1 MKITY
6 GISDLN
12 IDVTEFC
19 LTKMK
24 KNHYLIIPSND
35 NVRCNYF
42 SDPLVGTLKSIFITV
57 DSVTTEYDY
66 SKKIFFDLNTNQ
78 VLDPIPDSVR
88 LLDVDERLSDIHKN
102 LTLLHGSFRDE
113 FPEQRMAVQYI
124 HPTSKVLEIGGNIGR
139 NSLIIASLLRNQ
151 LDMVVLETDPGIAYQ
166 LRQNRDQNRLD
177 FHIENSAL
185 SMRKLIQ
192 KGWDTIVSDE
202 VLPGYIPVSII
213 SYHELVK
220 KYKIAFDTLVLD
232 CEGAFYYIL
241 QDMPEVLNGIQTII
255 MENDYHNIDHKN
267 EVDRILRSHQFE
279 VDYQEA
285 GGWGPCESRFFEV
298 WKRLQ

>member
-12 IDVTEFC
+12 IDVTEAC
-19 LTKMK
+19 LEKMK
-24 KNHYLIIPSND
+24 KDHYLIIPSND

-42 SDPLVGTLKSIFITV
+42 SDPLLGTLKSIFITV
-57 DSVTTEYDY
+57 DGVTTEYDHT
-66 SKKIFFDLNTNQ
+66 KKIFFDLNTNQ
-78 VLDPIPDSVR
+78 VLDPVPDSVR
-88 LLDVDERLSDIHKN
+88 LLDVDERLADIHKN

-139 NSLIIASLLRNQ
+139 NSLIIASLLTNQ

-185 SMRKLIQ
+185 SIRKLIQ

-213 SYHELVK
+213 SYDKLVK
-220 KYKIAFDTLVLD
+220 KYNNSIKLKRITLLDMYTRGSIDESNGELFYDGNPISVVYFRAGYTPDEKMQIANQKPIEIKIV
-232 CEGAFYYIL
+232 IL
-241 QDMPEVLNGIQTII
+241 FSCLRLNCFL
-255 MENDYHNIDHKN
+255 ND
-267 EVDRILRSHQFE
+267 
-279 VDYQEA
+279 
-285 GGWGPCESRFFEV
+285 
-298 WKRLQ
+298 

>member
-6 GISDLN
+6 GISSLN
-12 IDVTEFC
+12 TDVTEFC

-24 KNHYLIIPSND
+24 KGHYLIIPSND

-42 SDPLVGTLKSIFITV
+42 GDPLVGTLKSIFITV
-57 DSVTTEYDY
+57 EGVTTEYDY
-66 SKKIFFDLNTNQ
+66 TKKIFFDLTTNQ
-78 VLDPIPDSVR
+78 VLDPVPESVR
-88 LLDVDERLSDIHKN
+88 LLDVDERLADIHKN

-139 NSLIIASLLRNQ
+139 NSLIIASLLKNQ

-185 SMRKLIQ
+185 SKRKLIQ
-192 KGWDTIVSDE
+192 KGWDTMVSDE
-202 VLPGYIPVSII
+202 LLPGYIPVSII
-213 SYHELVK
+213 SYDELVK

-232 CEGAFYYIL
+232 CEGAFYYIV

-267 EVDRILRSHQFE
+267 EVDRILRSHRFE

-298 WKRLQ
+298 WKRV

>member
-12 IDVTEFC
+12 IDVTEAC

-24 KNHYLIIPSND
+24 KDHYLIIPSND

-42 SDPLVGTLKSIFITV
+42 GDPLVGTLKSIFITV
-57 DSVTTEYDY
+57 DGVTTEYDY

-78 VLDPIPDSVR
+78 VLDPVPEAVR
-88 LLDVDERLSDIHKN
+88 LLDVDERLADIHKK
-102 LTLLHGSFRDE
+102 LVLLHGSFRDE

-139 NSLIIASLLRNQ
+139 NSLIIASLLKNQ

-185 SMRKLIQ
+185 SKRKLIQ
-192 KGWDTIVSDE
+192 KGWDTMVSDE
-202 VLPGYIPVSII
+202 LLPGYIPVSII
-213 SYHELVK
+213 SYDKLVE
-220 KYKIAFDTLVLD
+220 KYKIQFDTLVLD
-232 CEGAFYYIL
+232 CEGAFYYIV

-255 MENDYHNIDHKN
+255 MENDYHIIDHKN
-267 EVDRILRSHQFE
+267 EVDRILRSHRFE

>member
-6 GISDLN
+6 GISSLN
-12 IDVTEFC
+12 IDVTEAC
-19 LTKMK
+19 LAKMK
-24 KNHYLIIPSND
+24 KDHYLIIPSND

-42 SDPLVGTLKSIFITV
+42 GDPLLGTLKSIFITV
-57 DSVTTEYDY
+57 DDITTEYDY
-66 SKKIFFDLNTNQ
+66 SKKIFLDLNTHQ
-78 VLDPIPDSVR
+78 VLDPVPEAVR
-88 LLDVDERLSDIHKN
+88 LLDVDERLADIHKN

-139 NSLIIASLLRNQ
+139 NSLIIASLLTNQ

-185 SMRKLIQ
+185 SKRKLIQ
-192 KGWDTIVSDE
+192 KGWDTMVSDE
-202 VLPGYIPVSII
+202 LLPGYIPVSII
-213 SYHELVK
+213 SYDELVK

-232 CEGAFYYIL
+232 CEGAFYYIV

-255 MENDYHNIDHKN
+255 MENDYHDIDHKN
-267 EVDRILRSHQFE
+267 EVDRILRSHRFE

-298 WKRLQ
+298 WKHL

>member
-6 GISDLN
+6 GISSLN
-12 IDVTEFC
+12 TDVTEFC

-24 KNHYLIIPSND
+24 KGHYIIIPSND

-42 SDPLVGTLKSIFITV
+42 GDPLVGTLKSIFITV
-57 DSVTTEYDY
+57 DGVTTEYDY
-66 SKKIFFDLNTNQ
+66 SKKIFLDLNTNQ
-78 VLDPIPDSVR
+78 VLDPVPEAVR
-88 LLDVDERLSDIHKN
+88 LLDVDERLADIHKK
-102 LTLLHGSFRDE
+102 LVLLHGSFRDE

-139 NSLIIASLLRNQ
+139 NSLIIASLLKNQ

-185 SMRKLIQ
+185 SKRKLIQ
-192 KGWDTIVSDE
+192 KGWDTMVSDE
-202 VLPGYIPVSII
+202 LLPGYIPVSII
-213 SYHELVK
+213 SYDELVK

-232 CEGAFYYIL
+232 CEGAFYYIV

-267 EVDRILRSHQFE
+267 EVDRILRSHRFE

-298 WKRLQ
+298 WKRV

>member
-6 GISDLN
+6 GIANSN
-12 IDVTEFC
+12 IDVTEYC
-19 LTKMK
+19 LKNLK
-24 KNHYLIIPSND
+24 KENYVIIPSND

-57 DSVTTEYDY
+57 GEVTTEYDY
-66 SKKIFFDLNTNQ
+66 SKKIFFDLNTNL
-78 VLDPIPDSVR
+78 VLDPVPESVR
-88 LLDVDERLSDIHKN
+88 LLDVDERLADIHKN
-102 LTLLHGSFRDE
+102 LILLHGSFRDE

-124 HPTSKVLEIGGNIGR
+124 RPQSKVLEIGGNIGR
-139 NSLIIASLLRNQ
+139 NSLVIASLLKNQ
-151 LDMVVLETDPGIAYQ
+151 LNMVVLETDPTIAYQ

-177 FHIENSAL
+177 FQIENSAL

-192 KGWDTIVSDE
+192 KGWDTMVSDE

-213 SYHELVK
+213 SYKELIE

-255 MENDYHNIDHKN
+255 MENDYHVLDHKKY
-267 EVDRILRSHQFE
+267 VDQTLESHGFK

-285 GGWGPCESRFFEV
+285 GGWGPCEDRFFQV
-298 WKRLQ
+298 WKHL